1 MNVVKSLKYLYLK
14 IYPTR
19 FIEFQIGCENLKN
32 ISTVVVLNI
41 IGHRT
46 SDIRLQDTNQVSPL
60 HAFQC
65 YRQFGLLVNR
75 WHRYQRDFL
84 FLRQ

>member
-46 SDIRLQDTNQVSPL
+46 SDYKILIKYLPYMLFNVISN
-60 HAFQC
+60 
-65 YRQFGLLVNR
+65 LVY
-75 WHRYQRDFL
+75 W
-84 FLRQ
+84 